1 MGLSCVNCNADVSSD
16 EAKFFAQVF
25 VCPTCYAIAERLHQK
40 GEQELK
46 MMLVM
51 LKECIRLA
59 IVKKELQFSVQ
70 NLEDMP
76 RKDLFTELATLAQD
90 ARQEAIKN
98 QPPQEELKQWKQ
110 TQTSSTPTAT
120 PLLETSKQPVVGKI
134 ATGPASSS
142 SSSDQD

>member
-1 MGLSCVNCNADVSSD
+1 VNCNKDVGSD

-25 VCPTCYAIAERLHQK
+25 VCPTCYEIAERLFVK

-59 IVKKELQFSVQ
+59 IIKKELQFSVQ
-70 NLEDMP
+70 NVEDMP
-76 RKDLFTELATLAQD
+76 RKDLFTELATLAQE

-98 QPPQEELKQWKQ
+98 QPPQEELVEWKR
-110 TQTSSTPTAT
+110 TQTSSIPTTT
-120 PLLETSKQPVVGKI
+120 PLLETSKQPAAGK
-134 ATGPASSS
+134 TVDGPASSS
-142 SSSDQD
+142 SNSDQD